1 MSQGQQENVHD
12 ATGQGGVDEIPEF
25 VGSDV
30 VDRNT
35 RVISQNLVEILTD
48 QDAPQ
53 WDSGTVI
60 LPDGYQ
66 FQLWSAINREPVNG
80 ENESLADFT
89 ARQLAARTD
98 RIILLANRAQ
108 RTLNAQRD
116 YPPQAPPPRPPLPRQ
131 SPSNSVIDA
140 ERLEKQVLLK
150 RLATRVAE
158 DTTDPLDKPMIE
170 YIDRVEAEAARAAF
184 QKVLNGTTG
193 LDFLDDDE
201 REVML
206 RWKSKSELQT
216 QKWAEEASRQ
226 LSMYANIFASE
237 RPHPAD
243 TPRVTPIRV
252 TCPKFTPASDP
263 IGSLETW
270 LAGVQNFHSLQRI
283 TDLEDKKK
291 VLFSSID
298 INAQYRLGSR
308 LLPNSTVTSCAFRD
322 HRSFIPRDYSRQHTE
337 RWPSP
342 GWAMRRPALT
352 RSWRR
357 RSRR

>member
-237 RPHPAD
+237 RPRPAD

-283 TDLEDKKK
+283 MDLEDQKKGA
-291 VLFSSID
+291 VLLD
-298 INAQYRLGSR
+298 
-308 LLPNSTVTSCAFRD
+308 
-322 HRSFIPRDYSRQHTE
+322 
-337 RWPSP
+337 
-342 GWAMRRPALT
+342 
-352 RSWRR
+352 
-357 RSRR
+357 